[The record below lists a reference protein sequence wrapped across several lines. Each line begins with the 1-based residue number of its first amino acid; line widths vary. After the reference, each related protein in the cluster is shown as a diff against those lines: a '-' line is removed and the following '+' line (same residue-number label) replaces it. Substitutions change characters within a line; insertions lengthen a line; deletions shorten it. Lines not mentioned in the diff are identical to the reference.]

1 MNWYQLD
8 VKNKQG
14 DIVEYSTDFDFFL
27 KNQIVIVKSGCRYKF
42 QSRIESKIFRDDSA
56 ILRQNYE
63 FTDTDTTNI
72 CLDIHKQILNG
83 EFGKGKLVNQS

>member
-27 KNQIVIVKSGCRYKF
+27 KNQIVIVKSGHKYKF
-42 QSRIESKIFRDDSA
+42 QSRLESKAFRNDIA
-56 ILRQNYE
+56 TFHTNYE
-63 FTDTDTTNI
+63 FTDTETTNI

-83 EFGKGKLVNQS
+83 EFGKGKLVNRS